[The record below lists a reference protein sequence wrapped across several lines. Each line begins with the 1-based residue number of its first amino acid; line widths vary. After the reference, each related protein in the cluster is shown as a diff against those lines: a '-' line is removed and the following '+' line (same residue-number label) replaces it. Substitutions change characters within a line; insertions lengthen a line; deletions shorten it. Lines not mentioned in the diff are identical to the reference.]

1 MTLNHDIINIISS
14 FSSGIITK
22 TSVAPLERIK
32 ILKQAQI
39 KYQTNHYQGILQSIR
54 FIIKNEGLKGLYY
67 GNLTNIYRVT
77 PSYIL
82 KFTLNDKFKSLFQ
95 TNNNKLTFEQLMISG
110 ICSGFLTTTICYP
123 FDFIRTQFSL
133 DTKMSIRHNNFI
145 NCGMYII
152 KNQGFLNLYKG
163 SKIAFISMPGYIA
176 TQFSVY
182 QYLKDSQYNTFT
194 SSVIAGAI
202 SQTIFYPGDSIK
214 RTMMLNNKD
223 YNGLIDCVK
232 KIYKRNGIKG
242 IYAGYIT
249 NFVKMIPEVYI
260 QFTTY
265 EFLKNKLH
273 TLNINQ

>member
-1 MTLNHDIINIISS
+1 MTSNNDLFNIISS

-39 KYQTNHYQGILQSIR
+39 KYKTNRYQGILQSIR
-54 FIIKNEGLKGLYY
+54 FIVSNEGIKGLYY
-67 GNLTNIYRVT
+67 GNLTNIYRTT
-77 PSYIL
+77 PSYIF

-95 TNNNKLTFEQLMISG
+95 TNNEKLTFNQLMISG

-133 DTKMSIRHNNFI
+133 DNKMSTRHKNFI
-145 NCGMYII
+145 NCGLYII
-152 KNQGFLNLYKG
+152 KNEGIMNLYKG

-182 QYLKDSQYNTFT
+182 QYLKDNQYNTFT

-223 YNGLIDCVK
+223 YNGLVDCVK

-273 TLNINQ
+273 TLNIN

>member
-1 MTLNHDIINIISS
+1 MSFNNDIINIISS

-39 KYQTNHYQGILQSIR
+39 KYKTNNYKGVLQSIR

-67 GNLTNIYRVT
+67 GNLINIYRTT
-77 PSYIL
+77 PSYIF

-95 TNNNKLTFEQLMISG
+95 TNNKLTFKQLMISG
-110 ICSGFLTTTICYP
+110 ISSGLLTTGICYP
-123 FDFIRTQFSL
+123 FDLIRTHFSL
-133 DTKMSIRHNNFI
+133 DINMSKRHNNFI

-152 KNQGFLNLYKG
+152 KNNGIMGLYKG

-182 QYLKDSQYNTFT
+182 QYLKDNEYNTFT
-194 SSVIAGAI
+194 SSVVAGSIA
-202 SQTIFYPGDSIK
+202 QTLFYPGDSLK

-223 YNGLIDCVK
+223 YNGILDCVK
-232 KIYKRNGIKG
+232 KIYRKNGIKG

-249 NFVKMIPEVYI
+249 NFIKMIPEVYI
-260 QFTTY
+260 QFTIY
-265 EFLKNKLH
+265 ELFKNKLH
-273 TLNINQ
+273 TLNIN